1 MPEIRLRPLMQGFA
15 ALLLEQPVFADLFGT
30 I

>member
-1 MPEIRLRPLMQGFA
+1 MPEVRLRPLMQKYA
-15 ALLLEQPVFADLFGT
+15 DLLLEQPVFAQLFGH